1 MTLILKV
8 LLAGIVGAFLLGFVA
23 FIIFSRDLP
32 APGEIKRS
40 SGYSTTFYD
49 RDGKVLFEM
58 FEDKNRV
65 PVSIKDVP
73 KTLQEATVAV
83 EDKSFYEHKGFSTWG
98 VIRSIIV
105 YPIKGRLGGGSTL
118 TQQLVKNVLLTRE
131 RTITRK
137 IKELVLAVEIER
149 RFTKDEILEMYLNE
163 APYGGTFWGVQS
175 AAKGYFDK
183 DVKDLNLVESAII
196 AGLPQ
201 SPTQY
206 NPISGVEN
214 AYKGRTKVVLRRMRE
229 DGYITKDDEKKA
241 LVDLEKVKF
250 EGSALPIEAP
260 HFVFYVRQLI
270 AKEFGEKILD
280 QGIKVKTTLS
290 LDAQES
296 AQSIVGKEIKN
307 IRSLNASNGAVVVL
321 DSENAQILA
330 MVGSYDYN
338 DKDFGRF
345 NAALGKRQP
354 GSAVKPFNY
363 ATALKQGYTA
373 SSLIMDVQTEFP
385 NQGGKSY
392 TPVNYDGKYRGPV
405 QYRFALA
412 NSLNVPA
419 VKVLAQVGIRNFL
432 QTAYDMGIDEFEPT
446 TDNVKRFGLSATLG
460 GGETTLLNL
469 SNAYSTFA
477 RGGEKLAPSAILEIR
492 DYKDKVI
499 YEAKDPKP
507 RKAIGKDISF
517 IISHIL
523 SDNNARSG
531 AFGTNS
537 FLNIPGKTVA
547 VKTGTTNDKR
557 DNWAVGYTKAVT
569 VGVWV
574 GNNDNSP
581 MNQRIASGLTG
592 ASPIWQQV
600 MKHMLSRYDDGIID
614 KPDNVQALQVD
625 ALVGGLPKDGNA
637 IRSEYFID
645 GTEPKSP
652 SDMYKKVKV
661 SRSDNSRLANEVE
674 IRSGDYDEK
683 DYIVLKENDPIS
695 TDGRNRWQE
704 AIDAW
709 IDSQADERFKVPRST
724 SESRQDEI
732 VVRIKEPGNETRTDS
747 NSVRIRANIASLSRV
762 RKVEVWANNTNIA
775 TYNEDRKDVDE
786 TVNLSNGQYSIR
798 VRAENEK
805 GQSNESTVKIG
816 VGMDWNAQPTSV
828 PSATLTPFAI
838 PSIIITP

>member
-1 MTLILKV
+1 
-8 LLAGIVGAFLLGFVA
+8 
-23 FIIFSRDLP
+23 
-32 APGEIKRS
+32 
-40 SGYSTTFYD
+40 
-49 RDGKVLFEM
+49 
-58 FEDKNRV
+58 
-65 PVSIKDVP
+65 
-73 KTLQEATVAV
+73 
-83 EDKSFYEHKGFSTWG
+83 
-98 VIRSIIV
+98 
-105 YPIKGRLGGGSTL
+105 
-118 TQQLVKNVLLTRE
+118 
-131 RTITRK
+131 
-137 IKELVLAVEIER
+137 
-149 RFTKDEILEMYLNE
+149 
-163 APYGGTFWGVQS
+163 
-175 AAKGYFDK
+175 
-183 DVKDLNLVESAII
+183 
-196 AGLPQ
+196 
-201 SPTQY
+201 
-206 NPISGVEN
+206 
-214 AYKGRTKVVLRRMRE
+214 MRE
-229 DGYITKDDEKKA
+229 DGYITKDEEKKA
-241 LVDLEKVKF
+241 LIDLEKVKF

-290 LDAQES
+290 LDAQKS

-307 IRSLNASNGAVVVL
+307 IRSLNASNGAVVIL

-392 TPVNYDGKYRGPV
+392 SPVNYDGKYRGPV

-412 NSLNVPA
+412 NSLNIPA
-419 VKVLAQVGIRNFL
+419 VKVLAQVGIKNFL

-446 TDNVKRFGLSATLG
+446 TENVKRFGLSATLG

-469 SNAYSTFA
+469 TNAYSTFA
-477 RGGEKLAPSAILEIR
+477 RGGEKLDPSAILEIR

-557 DNWAVGYTKAVT
+557 DNWAVGYTKAVA

-581 MNQRIASGLTG
+581 MNPRIASGLTG
-592 ASPIWQQV
+592 ASPIWQQI

-625 ALVGGLPKDGNA
+625 VLVGGLPKDGNA

-683 DYIVLKENDPIS
+683 DYIVLKENDPVS

-709 IDSQADERFKVPRST
+709 IDSQADNRYKVPRST

-762 RKVEVWANNTNIA
+762 KKVEVWANNTNIA
-775 TYNEDRKDVDE
+775 TYSEDRKDVDE
-786 TVNLSNGQYSIR
+786 TVNLSNGQYTIR
-798 VRAENEK
+798 VRAENDK
-805 GQSNESTVKIG
+805 GQSNESTIKLG
-816 VGMDWNAQPTSV
+816 VGMDWNAQPTSA
-828 PSATLTPFAI
+828 PSATLTPLAL
-838 PSIIITP
+838 PSIVITP